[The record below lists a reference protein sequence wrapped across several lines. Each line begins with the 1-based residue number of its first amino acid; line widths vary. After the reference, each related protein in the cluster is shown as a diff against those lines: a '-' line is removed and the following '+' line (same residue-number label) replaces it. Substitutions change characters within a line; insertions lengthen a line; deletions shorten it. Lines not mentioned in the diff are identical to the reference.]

1 VRLPIA
7 REGWPFILPVLGLA
21 ILGLVL
27 IPVAGWFFLA
37 LTGFMVYFFRDPER
51 VSPVSP
57 GLLLAPADG
66 TIVAVIPLQHDLVQ
80 PTGTLVSIFLS
91 VFDVHINRAPM
102 AGRVVDVQYQPGRFL
117 PAFRADASDLN
128 EQNLVTVQAGETCV
142 LVKQIAGI
150 LARRIVCR
158 VKAGD
163 TLGLGERFGLIRF
176 GSRVDLLIPPEYA
189 VYARPGQR
197 VRGGESVLASSLSQ
211 STQPTHAVEA
221 QPDQTLA

>member
-21 ILGLVL
+21 ILGLAL
-27 IPVAGWFFLA
+27 LPVGGWFLLM
-37 LTGFMVYFFRDPER
+37 LTGFVAYFFRDPKR
-51 VSPVSP
+51 VCPMVP

-66 TIVAVIPLQHDLVQ
+66 TIVAVTPQQPSVVQ
-80 PTGTLVSIFLS
+80 PAGTLVSIFLS

-102 AGRVVDVQYQPGRFL
+102 SGRVVDVHYQPGKFL
-117 PAFRADASDLN
+117 PAFRAGASNLN
-128 EQNLVTVQAGETCV
+128 EQNIVTLQAGETQV
-142 LVKQIAGI
+142 IIKQIAGI

-163 TLGLGERFGLIRF
+163 NLSLGERFGLIRF
-176 GSRVDLLIPPEYA
+176 GSRVDILIPPEYA
-189 VYARPGQR
+189 VYACPGQR

-211 STQPTHAVEA
+211 STQPTHAVET
-221 QPDQTLA
+221 QPDQTRA